1 MEECVK
7 TAIAAIHVNVNKA
20 FMDGTALTVGLY
32 YKTIYY
38 CCGFSV
44 ATIEY
49 SSPSVCVSV
58 CVCVCFS
65 VYLSVYTITRKIIG
79 QST

>member
-1 MEECVK
+1 MEESVK
-7 TAIAAIHVNVNKA
+7 TAIAAIHVNVSKA

-58 CVCVCFS
+58 FS
-65 VYLSVYTITRKIIG
+65 VYLSVYTI
-79 QST
+79 